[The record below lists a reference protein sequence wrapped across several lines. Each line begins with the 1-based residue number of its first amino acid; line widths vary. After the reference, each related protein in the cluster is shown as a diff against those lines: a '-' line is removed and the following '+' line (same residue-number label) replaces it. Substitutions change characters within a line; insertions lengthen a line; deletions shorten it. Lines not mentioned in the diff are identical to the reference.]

1 MHVTDF
7 RRRVDHNSSPGLQN
21 GWSVKDY
28 CVVATD
34 VKQKEDCGKSSHWD
48 PESSLLDCLPE
59 GNLLAVA
66 LLDTLLDL
74 LQLHLHSWVPG
85 QWEDLDKWMLHKW
98 KPRLLERHFKKI
110 GLKLGRT
117 LVCKST
123 RNIDDDFKRR
133 TYFKQFLIVT

>member
-1 MHVTDF
+1 MDGIEGKGGKSDLFNRLISCKFLGFGSNVLCHQLYPLHQICMSQTLEGELTTTL
-7 RRRVDHNSSPGLQN
+7 HLGCY

-74 LQLHLHSWVPG
+74 LQLHLHSWVPAKLAG
-85 QWEDLDKWMLHKW
+85 LEKWMLQKW
-98 KPRLLERHFKKI
+98 KP
-110 GLKLGRT
+110 
-117 LVCKST
+117 
-123 RNIDDDFKRR
+123 
-133 TYFKQFLIVT
+133 